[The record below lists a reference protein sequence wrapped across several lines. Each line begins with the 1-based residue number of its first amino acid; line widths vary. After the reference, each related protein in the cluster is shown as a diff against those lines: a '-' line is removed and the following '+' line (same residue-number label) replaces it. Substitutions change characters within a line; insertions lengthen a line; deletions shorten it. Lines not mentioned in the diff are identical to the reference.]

1 MLFRSADAKRQRLDV
16 ETMDGEEL
24 QQIVAA
30 LYEASPEVKAEVKQ
44 ALEPAPV
51 DLVKSAN
58 AVEGK
63 DD

>member
-1 MLFRSADAKRQRLDV
+1 
-16 ETMDGEEL
+16 MDGEEL